1 MRKPIRNLVESPI
14 EGRSARAIFETL
26 LYVIGAGI
34 LFYLV
39 DVLFMSWQGLTLH

>member
-14 EGRSARAIFETL
+14 AGRSARAILEMSF
-26 LYVIGAGI
+26 YAFGAGI

-39 DVLFMSWQGLTLH
+39 DVLFMRWQGLALH

>member
-14 EGRSARAIFETL
+14 EGRPAREILEMTL
-26 LYVIGAGI
+26 YAFGAGI

-39 DVLFMSWQGLTLH
+39 DVLFMRWQGLALH

>member
-1 MRKPIRNLVESPI
+1 MRKPVLNPVDSPI
-14 EGRSARAIFETL
+14 EGRSARMIIEVLIYAF
-26 LYVIGAGI
+26 GAGI